1 MPINKNRWQSTGS
14 VIISFVWVNID
25 KKLFILDSVRKKIKR
40 VIKVKYYDV
49 KLSSQISNMG
59 SYLSDKE
66 KSLFSLQSTK
76 QKILNSV
83 ILATG
88 VLTWLSKNNH
98 NS

>member
-1 MPINKNRWQSTGS
+1 M
-14 VIISFVWVNID
+14 WVNID
-25 KKLFILDSVRKKIKR
+25 KKLFLLDSVRKKIKR

-88 VLTWLSKNNH
+88 ILTWLSKNNH

>member
-1 MPINKNRWQSTGS
+1 M
-14 VIISFVWVNID
+14 WVNID

-66 KSLFSLQSTK
+66 KSLFSIQSPK

>member
-1 MPINKNRWQSTGS
+1 M
-14 VIISFVWVNID
+14 WVNID
-25 KKLFILDSVRKKIKR
+25 KKLFILDSVRKKIER

-88 VLTWLSKNNH
+88 VLT
-98 NS
+98 

>member
-1 MPINKNRWQSTGS
+1 MWI
-14 VIISFVWVNID
+14 NID
-25 KKLFILDSVRKKIKR
+25 KELFILDSVRKQIKR
-40 VIKVKYYDV
+40 VIKTEYNNV

-59 SYLSDKE
+59 SYIPDKE

-88 VLTWLSKNNH
+88 VLT
-98 NS
+98 

>member
-1 MPINKNRWQSTGS
+1 M
-14 VIISFVWVNID
+14 WVNID
-25 KKLFILDSVRKKIKR
+25 KKLFILDSVRKKIER

-59 SYLSDKE
+59 SYIPDKE

>member
-1 MPINKNRWQSTGS
+1 M
-14 VIISFVWVNID
+14 WVNID

-49 KLSSQISNMG
+49 KLSSQISNIG